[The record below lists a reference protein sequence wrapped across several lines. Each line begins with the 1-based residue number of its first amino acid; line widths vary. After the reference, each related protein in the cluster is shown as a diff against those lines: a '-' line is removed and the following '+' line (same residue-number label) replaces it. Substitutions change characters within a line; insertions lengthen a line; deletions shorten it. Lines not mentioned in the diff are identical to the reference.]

1 MAYMHIWEKIRSEP
15 ESGAKELVATYSER
29 LYKLAFRLCSNASQA
44 EDLAMRTLAR
54 AMRAERDFPSD
65 AAYFSFLCTILVNLH
80 RDDLRL
86 KGANAL
92 VFMEDI
98 PEREDE
104 RPDPAAS
111 LIAKSDAEAVRKAI
125 GQLSPVLREAV
136 VLRYFSEL
144 SVADVAE
151 ALVVPEGTVKFR
163 LSEARRKIEQILT
176 QRFGF
181 SSRSTEGK
189 EK

>member
-1 MAYMHIWEKIRSEP
+1 MCVWEKIRTAP
-15 ESGAKELVATYSER
+15 ETGAKELVAAYSER
-29 LYKLAFRLCSNASQA
+29 LYKLAFRLCSNAAQA
-44 EDLAMRTLAR
+44 EDLAIRTFAR
-54 AMRAERDFPSD
+54 AARATGDFPSE
-65 AAYFSFLCTILVNLH
+65 ASYFSFLCTICVNLY
-80 RDDLRL
+80 RDELRL

-92 VFMEDI
+92 VLMEDL
-98 PEREDE
+98 PEQKDN

-111 LIAKSDAEAVRKAI
+111 LVAKSDAEAVQKAI
-125 GQLSPVLREAV
+125 GQLSPVLRETV

-144 SVADVAE
+144 SIADIAE

-163 LSEARRKIEQILT
+163 LSEARRKIKQILT

-181 SSRSTEGK
+181 SARSTEGK